1 MQSMSNENSSQ
12 NQSQQIHAVVQQED
26 KNKNISENLE
36 KMMDFLKNN
45 CPLFS
50 KNFELLNYVN
60 CNATG
65 AVYLGKIK
73 IADKGQ
79 KKKRKLLAFKFYN
92 TKKNDQEN
100 SKKIINEIKNQKRL
114 HYKYISKI
122 IDVYKMNDSNFFSVS
137 EFGDYG
143 KLDNFL
149 YRFLKKKFLSETFVN
164 YLAKQILEALNFM
177 HKQKIYH
184 LDIKKE
190 NIVLDDYLNVKLIDF
205 SSAFNFEGHEP
216 NDLIKFP
223 KIGTGRYMPREILIN
238 KEIEIKYGE
247 KIDVYSLGVT
257 LYHLTFGSFPYGL
270 DNIQGSDFDKIAEQ
284 LDKDTLKFP
293 TDTKIS
299 KMFEKFLMNTLE
311 KYYLKRYS
319 IKDALNDPWIKG
331 WDFINE
337 EKENIGIIGNFI
349 IKLITDNIP
358 QFNDYIN
365 YS

>member
-177 HKQKIYH
+177 HKKKFI
-184 LDIKKE
+184 IWISKKE
-190 NIVLDDYLNVKLIDF
+190 
-205 SSAFNFEGHEP
+205 
-216 NDLIKFP
+216 
-223 KIGTGRYMPREILIN
+223 IL
-238 KEIEIKYGE
+238 
-247 KIDVYSLGVT
+247 
-257 LYHLTFGSFPYGL
+257 F
-270 DNIQGSDFDKIAEQ
+270 
-284 LDKDTLKFP
+284 
-293 TDTKIS
+293 
-299 KMFEKFLMNTLE
+299 
-311 KYYLKRYS
+311 
-319 IKDALNDPWIKG
+319 
-331 WDFINE
+331 
-337 EKENIGIIGNFI
+337 
-349 IKLITDNIP
+349 
-358 QFNDYIN
+358 
-365 YS
+365 